1 MNCLIYTR
9 ISTDNQTD
17 NQVEQ
22 LKEYAEKQNWTIV
35 EIISEIASGG
45 KSARERKGLKKVF
58 EMAHQKKFDVLLFW
72 SLDRFSREGSRKT
85 LEYLTK
91 LENYKVKYHSYT
103 EQYISSLGIFADC
116 IISLLS
122 TLANQEKVRI
132 SERTKAGLSKLK
144 SQGKKLGRPAK
155 CQPEDAIRLRQ
166 QNLSYSEIG
175 HAMGISKVRAFQLCK
190 NKKRGCKA

>member
-9 ISTDNQTD
+9 ISTEHQTD

-22 LKEYAEKQNWTIV
+22 LTEYANKQNWNIV
-35 EIISEIASGG
+35 EIVSETASGG
-45 KSARERKGLKKVF
+45 KSVNERQGLKKVF
-58 EMAHQKKFDVLLFW
+58 DMAHKKQFDVLLFW

-91 LENYKVKYHSYT
+91 LDNCNVKYHSYT

-122 TLANQEKVRI
+122 TLANQEKIRI
-132 SERTKAGLSKLK
+132 SERTIAGLAKVRK
-144 SQGKKLGRPAK
+144 HKRLGRPSK
-155 CQPEDAIRLRQ
+155 CRRVKKLIR
-166 QNLSYSEIG
+166 E
-175 HAMGISKVRAFQLCK
+175 
-190 NKKRGCKA
+190 